1 MKNVTQEFSEIELS
15 FLLLALDE
23 FESRINELKKYSARP
38 STCKNIELNL
48 GFLATSKQKLKHKE
62 HIFTLNESK
71 VMYTSV
77 HDRRDFINAALDDGF
92 DNENDRLDA
101 LATLK
106 IANSILR
113 KLKSAFSTIGVDIE
127 AFLGLN

>member
-38 STCKNIELNL
+38 STCENIELNL
-48 GFLATSKQKLKHKE
+48 GFLASSKQKLKHKE